1 MDTKLTKFNSRFIV
15 KSISVLLI
23 LLTIFVSSN
32 IALSCLDKIYAA
44 DRKLDAYYTYDAAFD
59 KSEDGFYTSV
69 GFIDN
74 LEDYLADLLYYSY
87 IFSDTTGKS
96 FAQVKTEINEKY
108 EKYKYYLLRFLYS
121 ELVIQSDGDEDAF
134 SLIAS
139 DIITLKRIGDST
151 KTLDD
156 IYLDYNDNYENIVWN
171 CCVYGNDIVNEI
183 SSSQKQQLSENIKS
197 ANKIGADLIL
207 DLPNICYLSSP
218 EDDFSMKSGKY
229 AITLN
234 EDLTKQVLSS
244 RGAISELINYD
255 SFKEAKESFS
265 LDQNYKNINYI
276 VKTDY
281 GDVFTN
287 VKDYKSVEKD
297 LNTYLSQ
304 FTYSLTGSGSCF
316 TSNYGT
322 SFNMTQHC
330 YSYGYD
336 FDIYSKNQVVPTTS
350 VSDVISVYGDDDDA
364 ANNRIKVKSLTVFF
378 NDDAVFMN
386 DTVSESKS
394 SYYIAGKLMR
404 NFACLIIIN
413 LLVFGV
419 FISLLIALSGKR
431 QKSDEEIHLLPT
443 DKIPFEIRLIL
454 SFGLIFLL
462 GYYVVW
468 GTLKYNYISTISFA
482 TFLRKSLPYAAVLI
496 IAILIDFI
504 LYFTRIIKG
513 KRLRKSSL
521 IYLILKL
528 LYSALKWCLKLIYS
542 LFKWCLKLIFAPS
555 KNFFSLIKNIYK
567 AKKANNIKEAVIT
580 KSILIACI
588 NAVLLL
594 SIIIFAVGKHLFTV
608 FILLVITGSLDAYM
622 ILRSLKFVGGV
633 DKLLEILH
641 AYRSGE
647 LEFNINRKDL
657 PDYLIPAADDLR
669 EIGDGIKLAVDEAVK
684 QETTKTE
691 LITNIS
697 HDLKTPLT
705 SIINY
710 VELLK
715 SCDLQNDTARS
726 YLEVLGEKSDRLKHL
741 ICDLVEAS
749 KAATGNVEVSL
760 VNVSLKE
767 IIAQIVGEHS
777 EDLDKKQLSVICDI
791 PENDIS
797 VKADS
802 KLLYR
807 VLENLIGNVSKY
819 AMPQTRVYI
828 SADETDN
835 MGTITI
841 KNISAAPLNITP
853 EQLKQRF
860 VRGDQARTTEG
871 NGLGLSI
878 AENLCTVQ
886 GGKLEIEIMG
896 DLFIARVELNKIS

>member
-15 KSISVLLI
+15 KVVSVLLI
-23 LLTIFVSSN
+23 LLTIFISSN
-32 IALSCLDKIYAA
+32 IALSCLDEIYAA
-44 DRKLDAYYTYDAAFD
+44 DGKLDGYYTYDAVFD

-69 GFIDN
+69 RFTGN

-96 FAQVKTEINEKY
+96 FSQVKTEINEKY

-121 ELVIQSDGDEDAF
+121 EFVIQSDGDEDAF

-151 KTLDD
+151 KTLND
-156 IYLDYNDNYENIVWN
+156 IYLDYNDNYENIVWY
-171 CCVYGNDIVNEI
+171 CCVYGNDTVNEI
-183 SSSQKQQLSENIKS
+183 SSSQKQQLTENIKS
-197 ANKIGADLIL
+197 ANKIGADLIIE
-207 DLPNICYLSSP
+207 LPNIYYLS

-229 AITLN
+229 AITLK

-255 SFKEAKESFS
+255 SFEDAKESFN

-304 FTYSLTGSGSCF
+304 FTFSLTGSGNCF

-322 SFNMTQHC
+322 AFSMTQHL

-336 FDIYSKNQVVPTTS
+336 FDIYSKNQVIPTTT
-350 VSDVISVYGDDDDA
+350 VSDVISVNGDDD
-364 ANNRIKVKSLTVFF
+364 NNRINVKSLAVFF
-378 NDDAVFMN
+378 NDDAVFQGN
-386 DTVSESKS
+386 KVSESKS

-404 NFACLIIIN
+404 NFVYLIIIN

-431 QKSDEEIHLLPT
+431 VKSDEEIHLLPT
-443 DKIPFEIRLIL
+443 DKIPLEIRLIL

-462 GYYVVW
+462 GYYVAW
-468 GTLKYNYISTISFA
+468 GTFQYNYISTISFA
-482 TFLRKSLPYAAVLI
+482 TFIRKSLPYAAALI

-521 IYLILKL
+521 IYFILKL
-528 LYSALKWCLKLIYS
+528 LYSALKWCLKLICS
-542 LFKWCLKLIFAPS
+542 LFKWCLKLIFAPA

-594 SIIIFAVGKHLFTV
+594 SIIIFAAGEHLFTV

-641 AYRSGE
+641 AYRGGE

-715 SCDLQNDTARS
+715 RCDLQNDTARS

-760 VNVSLKE
+760 VDVSLKE
-767 IIAQIVGEHS
+767 IIVQIVGEHS

-791 PENDIS
+791 PEKDII

-819 AMPQTRVYI
+819 AMAQTRVYI

-860 VRGDQARTTEG
+860 VRGDESRTTEG

-896 DLFIARVELNKIS
+896 DLFIARVELNKN